1 MLKQLWPLVLG
12 SVALG
17 LDAYVIAGLISQIA
31 NDLGTSGSVIGLG
44 VTAFTGAYAISGPLF
59 SGRAGKD
66 PRSGLLGAVAV
77 FFFGECRDCSL
88 AHSERFSRVALNRR
102 CGSGNLFA
110 VVLSRS
116 GDVCPSKVSRAR
128 TVNGAG
134 WLSGGNCRG
143 RTGGIGG
150 S

>member
-17 LDAYVIAGLISQIA
+17 LDAYVIAGLLSQIA

-77 FFFGECRDCSL
+77 FSL
-88 AHSERFSRVALNRR
+88 ANVVT
-102 CGSGNLFA
+102 A
-110 VVLSRS
+110 VSPTVSVFL
-116 GDVCPSKVSRAR
+116 VSRLIAGAAAGIYSPLSSAVAG
-128 TVNGAG
+128 TVSYTH
-134 WLSGGNCRG
+134 LTLPTSDLV
-143 RTGGIGG
+143 
-150 S
+150 

>member
-17 LDAYVIAGLISQIA
+17 LDAYVIAGLLSQIA

-77 FFFGECRDCSL
+77 FSL
-88 AHSERFSRVALNRR
+88 AISS
-102 CGSGNLFA
+102 SD
-110 VVLSRS
+110 LS
-116 GDVCPSKVSRAR
+116 CP
-128 TVNGAG
+128 
-134 WLSGGNCRG
+134 C
-143 RTGGIGG
+143 
-150 S
+150 